1 MFARRPG
8 LRKDFRRT
16 TWERDRSPQ
25 VGVGEGE
32 PAAALKSSQDCSSEE
47 TTLMSCE
54 THRQQGHWGRYRGSP
69 HPSSVPPSRRG
80 AQESRH
86 CRAAEVPG

>member
-16 TWERDRSPQ
+16 TRERDGSPR
-25 VGVGEGE
+25 VGVEEGE

-54 THRQQGHWGRYRGSP
+54 THRQQGRGSP

-80 AQESRH
+80 AQESGY